1 MTPEWVFNREQLEGE
16 KSGRKYRS
24 LSLAPEGMR
33 ESSSCRGGMEEVN
46 LSRGKQWDVLSLE
59 KSEKG
64 SGREERRVASHV
76 DGK

>member
-1 MTPEWVFNREQLEGE
+1 MTPEWVFNRKQLKGE
-16 KSGRKYRS
+16 KSRRKYRS

-59 KSEKG
+59 IKPRKEMV
-64 SGREERRVASHV
+64 ERRVASHV
-76 DGK
+76 DRK